1 MLKQSLYAFRQKIL
15 PGRNKLISHLDRDAV
30 LDGKSLGGTPI
41 DDWNQCWLDLQDFL
55 HIFYKRYVSED
66 HFYLNGIAGLSDAEQ
81 LVLALKESTY
91 FRTMLDDKAT
101 TMRCADVA
109 FESKYH
115 AA

>member
-1 MLKQSLYAFRQKIL
+1 
-15 PGRNKLISHLDRDAV
+15 
-30 LDGKSLGGTPI
+30 
-41 DDWNQCWLDLQDFL
+41 
-55 HIFYKRYVSED
+55 
-66 HFYLNGIAGLSDAEQ
+66 LSDAEQ